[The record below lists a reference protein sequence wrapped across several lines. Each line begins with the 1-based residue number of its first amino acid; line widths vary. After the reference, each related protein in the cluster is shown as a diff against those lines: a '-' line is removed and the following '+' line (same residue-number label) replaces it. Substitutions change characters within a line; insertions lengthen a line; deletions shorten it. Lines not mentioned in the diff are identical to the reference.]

1 MKNPVV
7 WWEINAKDGE
17 ALSAFYR
24 RVFEWEMPKDES
36 TGIWEL
42 NAEKRPGT
50 IGGGI
55 FTGKGALPTHRC
67 IYVQVLDIDEVCA
80 RAREAG
86 REILQGPFALSGVGR
101 LAFFTDPEGHM
112 LGLIEPEPRAS

>member
-1 MKNPVV
+1 VKNPVV

-17 ALSAFYR
+17 ALAAFYR
-24 RVFEWEMPKDES
+24 RVLEWEMPLNEAS
-36 TGIWEL
+36 GIWE
-42 NAEKRPGT
+42 AKGEEKPGT

-67 IYVQVLDIDEVCA
+67 LYVQVEDIDAVCA

-112 LGLIEPEPRAS
+112 IGLIEPEARAG